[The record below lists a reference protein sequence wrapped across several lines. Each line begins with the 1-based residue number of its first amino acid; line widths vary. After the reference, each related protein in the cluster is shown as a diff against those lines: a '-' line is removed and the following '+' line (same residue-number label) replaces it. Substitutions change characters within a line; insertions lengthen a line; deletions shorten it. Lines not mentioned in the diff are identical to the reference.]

1 MARPWALHTALRGIA
16 GLKFTDEEVAA
27 IVDLI
32 TSRPVPRTPSGSN
45 FLSLGLCMLVA
56 CSSLTTASSQL
67 EKRVTDWVKW
77 LVNEEALASSSD
89 QVSSSGSG
97 GQRGSFAEMLLLMAI
112 HFHSN
117 QVWLLTHSLLFVKK
131 YSIT

>member
-1 MARPWALHTALRGIA
+1 
-16 GLKFTDEEVAA
+16 
-27 IVDLI
+27 
-32 TSRPVPRTPSGSN
+32 
-45 FLSLGLCMLVA
+45 MLVA
-56 CSSLTTASSQL
+56 CSSLTTATSQL

-77 LVNEEALASSSD
+77 LVNEEALASSNSSSD

-117 QVWLLTHSLLFVKK
+117 QVWLLTHFLFSLLFVKK

>member
-1 MARPWALHTALRGIA
+1 
-16 GLKFTDEEVAA
+16 
-27 IVDLI
+27 
-32 TSRPVPRTPSGSN
+32 
-45 FLSLGLCMLVA
+45 MLVA

-117 QVWLLTHSLLFVKK
+117 QVWLPTHFLFSLLFVKK
-131 YSIT
+131 IFDYLALSENR

>member
-1 MARPWALHTALRGIA
+1 M
-16 GLKFTDEEVAA
+16 KFTDEEVAA

-77 LVNEEALASSSD
+77 LVNEEALASSNSSSD

-117 QVWLLTHSLLFVKK
+117 QVWSLIQFS
-131 YSIT
+131 Y